1 LNISERK
8 EEKMKKETIKKIKTE
23 KICEWCWTDLK
34 EKIKADY
41 VIIFRGGKEYICSGH
56 KQSL

>member
-1 LNISERK
+1 
-8 EEKMKKETIKKIKTE
+8 MKKETIKKIKTE